1 MNEAQKQRITAEE
14 VVNELKQNIKENYIV
29 RIEKGEE
36 NESAFVL
43 RYLNGQKFLL
53 NVKEI
58 TE

>member
-29 RIEKGEE
+29 RIEKNEE
-36 NESAFVL
+36 NDSAFVL

-53 NVKEI
+53 SVKEI
-58 TE
+58 AK

>member
-1 MNEAQKQRITAEE
+1 MNESQKQRITSEE

-29 RIEKGEE
+29 RIEKDEE
-36 NESAFVL
+36 NDSAFVL

-53 NVKEI
+53 GVKEI

>member
-29 RIEKGEE
+29 RIEKDEE

-53 NVKEI
+53 SVKEI

>member
-1 MNEAQKQRITAEE
+1 MNEAQKQRITTEE

-29 RIEKGEE
+29 RIEKNEE

-53 NVKEI
+53 SVKEI